1 MEKLEKILKKIKNLL
16 LRILGSSNK
25 IKAYEWMNERMGPV
39 WENGRRM
46 IWMNE
51 RMGPIWVDTHGP
63 SSLGA
68 YHMEYVSTCVE
79 YFNAA
84 LRKRRSQSP
93 AGSFFHIHT
102 LITSPLDIDLVW
114 PKWVFRRSLKGNIFF
129 KKNYKILEL
138 LKFYPFSLLQKLSEL
153 IIRNLKS
160 WRIFRLK
167 EWLVKEYNCKSLT
180 NKTHHN
186 G

>member
-68 YHMEYVSTCVE
+68 
-79 YFNAA
+79 
-84 LRKRRSQSP
+84 
-93 AGSFFHIHT
+93 
-102 LITSPLDIDLVW
+102 
-114 PKWVFRRSLKGNIFF
+114 
-129 KKNYKILEL
+129 
-138 LKFYPFSLLQKLSEL
+138 
-153 IIRNLKS
+153 
-160 WRIFRLK
+160 
-167 EWLVKEYNCKSLT
+167 
-180 NKTHHN
+180 
-186 G
+186 